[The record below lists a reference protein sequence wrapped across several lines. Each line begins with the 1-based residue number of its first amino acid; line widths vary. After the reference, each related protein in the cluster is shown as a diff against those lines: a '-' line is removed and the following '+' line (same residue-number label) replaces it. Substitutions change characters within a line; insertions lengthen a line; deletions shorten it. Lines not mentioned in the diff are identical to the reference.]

1 MYAWPKIYLDF
12 YYIYPPTT
20 KALMGRILTEC
31 SNCSQRFE
39 AHYPYC
45 PYCGQQTEDKLT
57 LGILFNNTVSNYFSV
72 DARFFKSYLPL
83 MFKPGFLA
91 KEFVDGKRIK
101 YLHPAQMYLFI
112 SVVFF
117 FLFSFISREQTQNVD
132 KFIKKDMVFSTKE
145 KDSIKEAEKDSIV
158 LRSFQ
163 TIKENQKQ
171 MGLNDEDLKS
181 LDSVVNNKNG
191 HNNAI
196 FGVGFNQRVVDSL
209 IEAGAEDT
217 VIYKTMGMKTSDGYV
232 KKRFYQQMLK
242 FLKNKSG
249 GSVLQTFYDSVPIA
263 MFILLPIFAFI
274 LKIFY
279 FKKGPFAYH
288 LVFSFYFFSFLFMV
302 FSMLVLASLL
312 WVDFPGWI
320 IAIVMFST
328 FFYLFFGVKRFYQQG
343 YFLSFIK
350 SNVISFLFLSMVI
363 PFAAV
368 IMGVMAFLF
377 Y

>member
-1 MYAWPKIYLDF
+1 MS
-12 YYIYPPTT
+12 
-20 KALMGRILTEC
+20 RVLTEC

-45 PYCGQQTEDKLT
+45 PYCGQQAEDKLT
-57 LGILFNNTVSNYFSV
+57 LGVLFNNTVSNYFSV
-72 DARFFKSYLPL
+72 DARFFKSYVPL

-117 FLFSFISREQTQNVD
+117 FLFSFISREQTQSVD
-132 KFIKKDMVFSTKE
+132 NFIKKENVFALDNNDSIQQKKNDSLAVARLLQIKDNQKQWNIKDQDVKKIDSIITNKDNHDNAILGRSFNQRTVDSMINAGV
-145 KDSIKEAEKDSIV
+145 KDSI
-158 LRSFQ
+158 
-163 TIKENQKQ
+163 
-171 MGLNDEDLKS
+171 
-181 LDSVVNNKNG
+181 
-191 HNNAI
+191 
-196 FGVGFNQRVVDSL
+196 
-209 IEAGAEDT
+209 
-217 VIYKTMGMKTSDGYV
+217 IYDYMGMKTTDGYMTQRAY
-232 KKRFYQQMLK
+232 KQALK

-263 MFILLPIFAFI
+263 MFILLPIFALF
-274 LKIFY
+274 LKMFY
-279 FKKGPFAYH
+279 YYKGPFAYH

-302 FSMLVLASLL
+302 FSMLVFATLI
-312 WVDFPGWI
+312 WNNFPGWM

-328 FFYLFFGVKRFYQQG
+328 FFYLFFGVKRFYEQG

-350 SNVISFLFLSMVI
+350 SSVISFLFLSMVI
-363 PFAAV
+363 PFAAL
-368 IMGVMAFLF
+368 IMALMAFLF